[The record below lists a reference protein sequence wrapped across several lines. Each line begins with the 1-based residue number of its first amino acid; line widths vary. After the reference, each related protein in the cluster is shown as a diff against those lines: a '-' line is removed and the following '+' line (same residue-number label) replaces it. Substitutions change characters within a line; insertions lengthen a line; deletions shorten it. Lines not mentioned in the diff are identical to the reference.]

1 MHTVASMLTRVRHR
15 EKSRIHNAVARYR
28 NARRSLHTS
37 TSRRS
42 RFGLDWTNFFIAD
55 VQTGFVTFVAY
66 NLAHLGWSER
76 SVGVALTLS
85 GVVGVMS
92 QIPGGAFADAITW
105 KRGLIAVGILMIGA
119 ASLLLALAPSRTLV
133 WIAMLLH
140 GTTAGIITPAIG
152 AVSLGLVGR
161 RASRYA
167 PGATIATPPA
177 ATPRPPP

>member
-1 MHTVASMLTRVRHR
+1 
-15 EKSRIHNAVARYR
+15 
-28 NARRSLHTS
+28 
-37 TSRRS
+37 
-42 RFGLDWTNFFIAD
+42 
-55 VQTGFVTFVAY
+55 
-66 NLAHLGWSER
+66 
-76 SVGVALTLS
+76 
-85 GVVGVMS
+85 MS

-161 RASRYA
+161 RASSLRTGRNYRYA
-167 PGATIATPPA
+167 AGGHA
-177 ATPRPPP
+177 ATAALMGLVGAYVLLRKVRSSLPRLPCACRRLSRLASSGRAKSIIAAPETHQPDNPPIRWRVSST